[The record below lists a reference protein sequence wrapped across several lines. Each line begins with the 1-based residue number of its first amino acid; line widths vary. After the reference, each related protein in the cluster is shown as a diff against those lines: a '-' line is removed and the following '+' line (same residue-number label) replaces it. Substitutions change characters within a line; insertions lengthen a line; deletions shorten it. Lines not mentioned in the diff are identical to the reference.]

1 MNERTEWKGLWRNRA
16 GVYSGQVLKK
26 ADIPKYARLIV
37 RKNRFYD
44 ADSNRPMFVYT
55 FAQGEASDAITIE
68 TRDTVQDLAKR
79 YNLYTREEVET
90 IVKRCAE
97 DVADS
102 INYGESANEAIYCA
116 RVEEYDYDM
125 GKNPLL

>member
-1 MNERTEWKGLWRNRA
+1 MNEKTEWKGLWRNRA

-55 FAQGEASDAITIE
+55 FAQGEASDAITIKTE
-68 TRDTVQDLAKR
+68 KPSSGARW
-79 YNLYTREEVET
+79 YTREQIEE
-90 IVKRCAE
+90 ILERSRYFAE
-97 DVADS
+97 DYVYD
-102 INYGESANEAIYCA
+102 IYGYSLNIGLPN
-116 RVEEYDYDM
+116 VDDILEEI
-125 GKNPLL
+125 

>member
-1 MNERTEWKGLWRNRA
+1 
-16 GVYSGQVLKK
+16 
-26 ADIPKYARLIV
+26 
-37 RKNRFYD
+37 
-44 ADSNRPMFVYT
+44 MFVYT
-55 FAQGEASDAITIE
+55 FAQGETSDAITIE